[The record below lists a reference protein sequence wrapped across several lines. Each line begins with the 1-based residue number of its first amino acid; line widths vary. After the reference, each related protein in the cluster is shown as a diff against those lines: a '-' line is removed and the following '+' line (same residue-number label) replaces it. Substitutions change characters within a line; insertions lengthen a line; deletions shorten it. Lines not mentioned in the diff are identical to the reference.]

1 MGARLPSR
9 RVLLHTSSNFL
20 RWLRAEDHLLV
31 VLEAARWDGPD
42 GSPIDWR
49 TITTAPLPISGPELA
64 QIAEGQALALSL
76 QALPPN
82 GVPDLRWEPLK
93 PRKER

>member
-49 TITTAPLPISGPELA
+49 TITTAPLPISSP
-64 QIAEGQALALSL
+64 S
-76 QALPPN
+76 
-82 GVPDLRWEPLK
+82 V
-93 PRKER
+93 